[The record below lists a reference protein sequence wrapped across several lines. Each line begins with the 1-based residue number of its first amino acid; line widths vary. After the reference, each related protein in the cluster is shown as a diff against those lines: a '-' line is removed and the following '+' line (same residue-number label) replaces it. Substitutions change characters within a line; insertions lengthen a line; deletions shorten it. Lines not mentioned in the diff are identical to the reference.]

1 MFSVPLLRSHA
12 TVGLVDRDRLQL
24 YHANRSVILV
34 SSAIDFSGGDGLDK
48 FIAIIIAFRHLSL
61 KQNGILDTLA
71 KTNGELVKK
80 SGIPRNNK
88 VVQEGNELQL
98 PGNEPEETFTVTLGD
113 VISRD
118 PATIGRSTVV
128 LKATS
133 DRWPKNKLVIKIS
146 WPGSGRV
153 PETDFLKKAYAE
165 AEKTDGQWA
174 TKHLPRVFYAKDV
187 VFEKDSTLESVA
199 SLFTDAKF
207 AKRGYVYER
216 RTLRIIIQ
224 EQLVPIKSL
233 SNTRDICQ
241 VFTDIACTH
250 RWLHDCPGI
259 LHRDLSKNN
268 IMCRYIEEMNALGER
283 EQQVYGV
290 LTDYD
295 LSSWTKDLKTDYT
308 RTSEQR
314 TGTPPYMAQEL
325 LKGTSTTHLYR
336 HDVESLFYIMLLM
349 CGRHTFGHVKE
360 RAGKETK
367 RQVVMREGNRPYE
380 DWFDAPSYALLGKN
394 KSSFFLDIEDIELS
408 PAFEDFRTWLQSLQ
422 IAFSKGFTLKSV
434 DVVQRREQEYNG
446 SSACEVASFDDETLG
461 GCIHYSSLINP
472 IRRLTGELKGL
483 IIRYDPAQVPLPT
496 STSAVHPDA

>member
-34 SSAIDFSGGDGLDK
+34 SSAINFSGGDGLDK
-48 FIAIIIAFRHLSL
+48 FIAIIIAFRHLSF

-71 KTNGELVKK
+71 KTNAELVKK
-80 SGIPRNNK
+80 SEIPRDNK
-88 VVQEGNELQL
+88 VVQEGSELQL

-118 PATIGRSTVV
+118 PAAIGRSTVV

-133 DRWPKNKLVIKIS
+133 DRWPKAKLVIKIS

-207 AKRGYVYER
+207 AKGGYVYER

-233 SNTRDICQ
+233 SNARDICQ
-241 VFTDIACTH
+241 VFADIACTH

-268 IMCRYIEEMNALGER
+268 IMCRCIEEVNALGER

-349 CGRHTFGHVKE
+349 CGRHTFGYVKE
-360 RAGKETK
+360 GTREETK
-367 RQVVMREGNRPYE
+367 RQVVMRKGDLPYE
-380 DWFDAPSYALLGKN
+380 DWFEAPSYATLGSLKG
-394 KSSFFLDIEDIELS
+394 SFFPDTQDIHLS
-408 PAFEDFRTWLQSLQ
+408 PPFEGLRAWLQSLQ
-422 IAFSKGFTLKSV
+422 FNFSEGFTLKS
-434 DVVQRREQEYNG
+434 
-446 SSACEVASFDDETLG
+446 SSAGEAIPFDDETLG
-461 GCIHYSSLINP
+461 GYIHYSSLIEP
-472 IRRLTGELKGL
+472 LHQLTGELKGV
-483 IIRYDPAQVPLPT
+483 IIRYDPVQVSLLT
-496 STSAVHPDA
+496 STSAGHPDA

>member
-1 MFSVPLLRSHA
+1 
-12 TVGLVDRDRLQL
+12 
-24 YHANRSVILV
+24 
-34 SSAIDFSGGDGLDK
+34 
-48 FIAIIIAFRHLSL
+48 
-61 KQNGILDTLA
+61 
-71 KTNGELVKK
+71 ELVKK
-80 SGIPRNNK
+80 SEIPRDNK

-118 PATIGRSTVV
+118 PAAIGRSTVV

-187 VFEKDSTLESVA
+187 VFEKDSAFESVA
-199 SLFTDAKF
+199 NLFKDAQF
-207 AKRGYVYER
+207 VNGNYVYER
-216 RTLRIIIQ
+216 RALRIIIQ

-233 SNTRDICQ
+233 SNARDICQ

-268 IMCRYIEEMNALGER
+268 IMCRYIEEVNAKGER

-349 CGRHTFGHVKE
+349 CGRHTFGHAKGGTGE
-360 RAGKETK
+360 ETK
-367 RQVVMREGNRPYE
+367 RQVVMREGDLPYE
-380 DWFDAPSYALLGKN
+380 DWFKAPNYATLGKN
-394 KSSFFLDIEDIELS
+394 KSSFFLDTEDIELS

-422 IAFSKGFTLKSV
+422 IAFFEGFALKSIYV
-434 DVVQRREQEYNG
+434 GRRRGREYSG
-446 SSACEVASFDDETLG
+446 GSACEVASFDDETLG

-472 IRRLTGELKGL
+472 IRQLTGELEGVT
-483 IIRYDPAQVPLPT
+483 IRYDPVQVSPPT
-496 STSAVHPDA
+496 STSAAHPDA